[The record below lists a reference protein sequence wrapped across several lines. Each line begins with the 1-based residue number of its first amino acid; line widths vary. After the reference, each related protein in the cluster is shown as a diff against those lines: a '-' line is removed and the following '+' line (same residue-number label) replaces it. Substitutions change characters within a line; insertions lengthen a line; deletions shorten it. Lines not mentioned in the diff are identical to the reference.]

1 MVRKAVIAFI
11 LCLFVAA
18 SVSAQQR
25 GTTAEAKKMVEDAI
39 AYIKANGREKA
50 FAEIN
55 NPNGKFV
62 DRDLYVTVID
72 MNALCLARGFEPLL
86 LGKVLID
93 SKDSDGKYYMRERV
107 QRTKTKKSG
116 WQDYRFFDPLTRKME
131 RKTVYFERY
140 GDIIVASGAYMPEK

>member
-93 SKDSDGKYYMRERV
+93 SKDSDGKYYMRERI
-107 QRTKTKKSG
+107 QRAKTKKSG
-116 WQDYRFFDPLTRKME
+116 WQDYKMFDPLTMKME

-140 GDIIVASGAYMPEK
+140 GDIMVACGAYMPEK